1 MAPTAP
7 RPSTHGS
14 SPNTT
19 ALDFAS
25 CSFNKF
31 LILDLPDDATAR
43 CLHAKDVHSANDY
56 TPIVR
61 PLARRFHGLSLS
73 DMRPRPSPDHSL
85 DRLDNDGDYTPENC
99 RWTTRSVQQR
109 NREVNQRA
117 DG

>member
-31 LILDLPDDATAR
+31 LIFDLPDDATAR
-43 CLHAKDVHSANDY
+43 CLHAKDVHSANYY

-61 PLARRFHGLSLS
+61 PLARRFHGLPL
-73 DMRPRPSPDHSL
+73 RHAAAPLAGAFPRPDRQRRRLRAEKLPL
-85 DRLDNDGDYTPENC
+85 DDALGAAAEPGGGPA
-99 RWTTRSVQQR
+99 
-109 NREVNQRA
+109 RE
-117 DG
+117 

>member
-25 CSFNKF
+25 CGFKKF
-31 LILDLPDDATAR
+31 IIRDLPDDATAR
-43 CLHAKDVHSANDY
+43 CLHAKDVHCANDY

-61 PLARRFHGLSLS
+61 PPARRFHGLPLRHAAAPVAGAFA
-73 DMRPRPSPDHSL
+73 RPAGVTNAR
-85 DRLDNDGDYTPENC
+85 RLPAVPGLRIIQLGGYE
-99 RWTTRSVQQR
+99 
-109 NREVNQRA
+109 
-117 DG
+117 